1 MANRQGF
8 LSSLTPLALLVA
20 FTPVVG
26 CGFINVNGKPLGGG
40 STPSTAPSGGNGGEE
55 STASSGSS
63 GSSSGSSGSSGASG
77 SSGSSGSSTA
87 SAEPAPSRPTNT
99 RRIDDVKPPE
109 PSAPLSTW
117 TAAQQWAPRDKW
129 GGDFGYHSLAGG
141 VALADELGDQ
151 LSQLGRISLVDKCFR
166 NLKEDASSAIA
177 WAVCG
182 DDVAAVDL
190 KRAEAELNA
199 EGIGPASRDEVMAH
213 AREVVDAARKIGAA
227 VEAAAKDDPGVDKM
241 IKLRGAAREEWTAY
255 ASTHKDAIARFLT
268 LKDAVRSGKSNDKR
282 YAGCYEQTQPAF
294 AKLVHATKFPAGVNG
309 DPMPGYVQFVTST
322 IDGYITTV
330 SYAACA
336 FGQDAAGEAI
346 YAAAADQR
354 GGGARF
360 GTRSLTLAKVLDPA
374 FKPKFADRSLSLDH
388 MAFEWKYGMA
398 MPGAGETTAIMTP
411 SHGIIASLRPGD
423 GGTTKVAFKGNTVE
437 ECLEWVDTNRISQ
450 VSPNGSISYQK
461 NCKRRGQVAN
471 QTTAVDVPSKYLGGV
486 SPGVNIVIVHQ
497 FPVVAWRGNQLT
509 GVLGVAK

>member
-1 MANRQGF
+1 MASHQGF
-8 LSSLTPLALLVA
+8 LSSLTPFALVLALA
-20 FTPVVG
+20 PAVG
-26 CGFINVNGKPLGGG
+26 CGLINVNGKPLGGG
-40 STPSTAPSGGNGGEE
+40 STPA
-55 STASSGSS
+55 
-63 GSSSGSSGSSGASG
+63 GASNG
-77 SSGSSGSSTA
+77 EPSTGDGDGA
-87 SAEPAPSRPTNT
+87 SASRASGPAAGKPMNT
-99 RRIDDVKPPE
+99 KRIDDVKPPE

-117 TAAQQWAPRDKW
+117 TAAQQWMPHDKW
-129 GGDFGYHSLAGG
+129 GGDFGYRSLAGG

-151 LSQLGRISLVDKCFR
+151 LSALGRISLVDKCFR
-166 NLKEDASSAIA
+166 NLKEDATSSLA

-190 KRAEAELNA
+190 KRAEAELTA

-227 VEAAAKDDPGVDKM
+227 VEATAKDDPGVDKL
-241 IKLRGAAREEWTAY
+241 IKLRAAAREEWTAY
-255 ASTHKDAIARFLT
+255 AAAHKDAITRFLT

-294 AKLVHATKFPAGVNG
+294 AKLVHTTKFPAGVRG
-309 DPMPGYVQFVTST
+309 DPMPGYVQFVTAT
-322 IDGYITTV
+322 TDGYITTV
-330 SYAACA
+330 AYAACA

-346 YAAAADQR
+346 YAAAADPR

-360 GTRSLTLAKVLDPA
+360 GTRSITLAKALDPA
-374 FKPKFADRSLSLDH
+374 FKPGFADRALSLDN
-388 MAFEWKYGMA
+388 MAFQWKYGLA

-411 SHGIIASLRPGD
+411 SSGIVASLKAGD
-423 GGTTKVAFKGNTVE
+423 GTTTKISFKGNTVE

-450 VSPNGSISYQK
+450 VSPNGTISYQK

-486 SPGVNIVIVHQ
+486 SPGVNIVTVHQ
-497 FPVVAWRGNQLT
+497 FPVVAWKGNQLT